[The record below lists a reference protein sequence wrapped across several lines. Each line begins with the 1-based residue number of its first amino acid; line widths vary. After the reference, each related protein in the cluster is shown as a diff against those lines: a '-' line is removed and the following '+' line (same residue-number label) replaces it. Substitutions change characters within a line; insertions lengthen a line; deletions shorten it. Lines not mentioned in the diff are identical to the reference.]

1 MFTRLFSP
9 VFPALL
15 LIATPVIAQTPPSP
29 QEPQQVVVTSGEG
42 VVRRAPDRA
51 YVVIAA
57 ESRARTPQETQS
69 ANTDAMTAVTGR
81 IKAAGIPPEAI
92 QTISYSLQPEF
103 DYANGKQTLRDYVAR
118 NQIQVR
124 VDELGKLGD
133 ILAAAVT
140 TGATN
145 IGGIRFDL
153 KDRAG
158 AERSALQM
166 AVADARARAEAAAS
180 GAGMRVDRIVRI
192 EEQREWVGPQPRVM
206 TAGPVAQRADAAVPI
221 ESGEIE
227 IRAHVTL
234 TAAIK

>member
-1 MFTRLFSP
+1 MLIRLFI
-9 VFPALL
+9 PALL
-15 LIATPVIAQTPPSP
+15 LIATPVGAQTTQP

-42 VVRRAPDRA
+42 VVHRAPDRA

-57 ESRARTPQETQS
+57 ESRARTPQEAQG
-69 ANTDAMTAVTGR
+69 ANTDAMTAVTAR
-81 IKAAGIPPEAI
+81 IKAAGIPSEAI

-118 NQIQVR
+118 NQVQVR

-133 ILAAAVT
+133 ILAAAVA

-166 AVADARARAEAAAS
+166 AVADARARAEAAVS
-180 GAGMRVDRIVRI
+180 GAGMHVDRIVRI
-192 EEQREWVGPQPRVM
+192 EEQREVVGPRSYQPM
-206 TAGPVAQRADAAVPI
+206 AAAPMAQRAEVAVPI

-227 IRAHVTL
+227 IHAHVTL
-234 TAAIK
+234 TAAIR